1 MGMDRPADI
10 AGIHACLAAIERGQV
25 AQVLLIA
32 GKLNRR
38 QQELLA
44 AAQQAGVTVARGGA
58 TDLVVAAPRGL
69 RHQGV
74 VAWRSGGSVPS
85 TAMPQTLAELLES
98 VRQPFLLV
106 LDGVEDPRNLGACL
120 RSADGAGA
128 DAVILPR
135 GRGAPLSAVV
145 SKTAAGAA
153 ESLPVIS
160 VPNLAQA
167 LDEMRSAGVQV
178 IGLADEA
185 DAELYDMPLGDSLA
199 LVLGNEGQG
208 LRRLTREHCDAIAA
222 LPMRGS
228 VSSLNVSVATGVVMY
243 EALRQRKQR
252 QALSASP

>member
-1 MGMDRPADI
+1 MAIDRPAEI
-10 AGIHACLAAIERGQV
+10 AGIHACKAAVQSGHAAE
-25 AQVLLIA
+25 LLLVA

-38 QQELLA
+38 QQELLEI
-44 AAQQAGVTVARGGA
+44 AQAAGVPVRRGGA
-58 TDLVVAAPRGL
+58 TELVVASPAGM
-69 RHQGV
+69 RHQGAL
-74 VAWRSGGSVPS
+74 AWRQQGLAISQQAPE
-85 TAMPQTLAELLES
+85 TLAELLE
-98 VRQPFLLV
+98 QHPAPFLLV

-153 ESLPVIS
+153 ETLPLIS

-167 LDEMRSAGVQV
+167 LEELQDHGVRI

-185 DAELYDMPLGDSLA
+185 DAELYAMDLCGGLA

-208 LRRLTREHCDAIAA
+208 LRRLTRDHCDAIAS
-222 LPMRGS
+222 LPMCGS

-243 EALRQRKQR
+243 EALRQRNHAT
-252 QALSASP
+252 ALC